1 MQFIEIGQILIGF
14 MLYGIYTARVFK
26 CWLQQPFNLLYFNVL
41 TMFEILLHAFPVA
54 FALASFWSNTER
66 KLLLLNLG
74 LCIAIGSLLV
84 FEQAWGGAVVI
95 TVAGL
100 STSYRLINQKLLSP
114 VATYI
119 TLISM
124 MVIVLTVNNLT
135 GKTSLVE
142 AMPVLTFMAYRFG
155 ELHCKE
161 AGLRVC
167 MIVGSINFT
176 AYGIITQTW
185 GLAITEALFAA
196 SNLWYYMKLRRAMRT
211 SPV

>member
-1 MQFIEIGQILIGF
+1 
-14 MLYGIYTARVFK
+14 
-26 CWLQQPFNLLYFNVL
+26 
-41 TMFEILLHAFPVA
+41 MFELLLHSFPVA
-54 FALASFWSNTER
+54 FGLASFWSITER

-74 LCIAIGSLLV
+74 LCIAIGALLV

-100 STSYRLINQKLLSP
+100 STSYRLIKQKLLSP

-124 MVIVLTVNNLT
+124 LVIVLTVNNLT
-135 GKTSLVE
+135 GKASLVD
-142 AMPVLTFMAYRFG
+142 AMPVLTFMAYRLG
-155 ELHCKE
+155 QLRCQE

-167 MIVGSINFT
+167 VTLGSINFT

>member
-1 MQFIEIGQILIGF
+1 
-14 MLYGIYTARVFK
+14 
-26 CWLQQPFNLLYFNVL
+26 
-41 TMFEILLHAFPVA
+41 MFELLLHAFPVA

-100 STSYRLINQKLLSP
+100 STSYRLIKQKLLSP

-142 AMPVLTFMAYRFG
+142 AMPVLTFKKATFHRYFFR
-155 ELHCKE
+155 K
-161 AGLRVC
+161 
-167 MIVGSINFT
+167 FT
-176 AYGIITQTW
+176 
-185 GLAITEALFAA
+185 
-196 SNLWYYMKLRRAMRT
+196 
-211 SPV
+211 